1 MLQYQLGGNDLQIW
15 VEIES
20 RFEDRIVVDFIQ
32 GIVSLK
38 IHRRDGLGSRARALR
53 TDGNQCDV
61 SAWIQTRHSTWR
73 MGLYMENGD
82 IVLLGIRRGN
92 VEHRLGHR
100 RSESG

>member
-1 MLQYQLGGNDLQIW
+1 MSL
-15 VEIES
+15 
-20 RFEDRIVVDFIQ
+20 RIQ
-32 GIVSLK
+32 R
-38 IHRRDGLGSRARALR
+38 HDGLGSRTVALR
-53 TDGNQCDV
+53 IDGSQCDV